1 MYRSM
6 LIESTGAPE
15 RIIIYHGGTGRT
27 LIIGLM
33 RITSILIFGVSTFIL
48 APSFVDD
55 EHPWFI
61 GPAGKVA
68 DTSGE

>member
-1 MYRSM
+1 M

-33 RITSILIFGVSTFIL
+33 RMASIIIFGASTFIL

-55 EHPWFI
+55 EHPWI
-61 GPAGKVA
+61 IAPAGKIA
-68 DTSGE
+68 RLSGR